1 MQQTKGKSQEIVQ
14 RYRGGEPV
22 AALSR
27 AFNISPQ
34 RIYQII
40 LQESASETRSKL
52 PVGALSMRAMKAL
65 LYNPVVPVKI
75 SEIDPEWVVKHFDSL
90 DLKGIRNLGDKGRKE
105 VIAWVESHGLKLRDR
120 KIVWSRPTMQ

>member
-1 MQQTKGKSQEIVQ
+1 
-14 RYRGGEPV
+14 
-22 AALSR
+22 
-27 AFNISPQ
+27 
-34 RIYQII
+34 
-40 LQESASETRSKL
+40 
-52 PVGALSMRAMKAL
+52 MRAMKAL